1 MGRYGQKTGKGWFR
15 YSAEMGGG
23 RTPIPDSDVLDLIAR
38 TAADAGI
45 ARRQISDDE
54 IVERSIYALINE
66 GARVLEDGGAVRASD
81 IDVVYVNGY
90 GFPGWRGG
98 PMFHADRV
106 GLRQIHERIS
116 AFHRELGPRWA
127 PAPLLVRLAREGRT
141 FRELDAERAERAAVP
156 TPA

>member
-1 MGRYGQKTGKGWFR
+1 M
-15 YSAEMGGG
+15 
-23 RTPIPDSDVLDLIAR
+23 
-38 TAADAGI
+38 
-45 ARRQISDDE
+45 RREISDEE
-54 IVERSIYALINE
+54 IVERAIYALINE

-106 GLRQIHERIS
+106 GLRHIYDRIDT
-116 AFHRELGPRWA
+116 FHRELGPRWA
-127 PAPLLVRLAREGRT
+127 PAPLLARLAREGRT
-141 FRELDAERAERAAVP
+141 FRELDAERTESAAVP